1 MVKFWLDDFRDL
13 VSPENFELNERNKVL
28 NVVSL
33 FIITVSLL
41 VSLKTKNEFYF
52 GAGFII
58 LSILIIINNKMQ
70 YFSENRY
77 SSVFYNNTNDP
88 GNLSSSDTNTI
99 LTEDSIVNDNKINVN
114 NIQNFNSG
122 DIIEFKEFNNATTNE
137 SNIVGSVNSI
147 DNTIILRNAVKKNY
161 PKGTIIN
168 ILKSVR
174 PQIISQSD
182 PSVSIESSKGF
193 TNPPKGIREYSYY
206 SPKVN
211 DLSCRYPMQNNPMG
225 NIGIEEYDER
235 NKYYGSCIQDPNNNN
250 TINELYEAGVSQRI
264 DDVIYHRGNSQS
276 RFTPMAVDTVPNAQ
290 DQFAMFC
297 YQTPGNLVNPKY
309 ASVFVNDPE
318 KFKLVAS
325 LAKATGTEN
334 GG

>member
-1 MVKFWLDDFRDL
+1 MVKFWLDDFKDI
-13 VSPENFELNERNKVL
+13 VSPDNFDLNDRNKVL
-28 NVVSL
+28 NVISL
-33 FIITVSLL
+33 FIIIVSLL

-58 LSILIIINNKMQ
+58 LSILIIIHNKMQ
-70 YFSENRY
+70 YFSGNTGLFIPPREYITTITNN
-77 SSVFYNNTNDP
+77 SS
-88 GNLSSSDTNTI
+88 NTI
-99 LTEDSIVNDNKINVN
+99 LTEDSVINDNRMSVN
-114 NIQNFNSG
+114 NIENLYPG
-122 DIIEFKEFNNATTNE
+122 DIINISGNNNNE
-137 SNIVGSVNSI
+137 SNIIGSVNGV
-147 DNTIILRNAVKKNY
+147 DNTVIFRNAFKNNY
-161 PKGTIIN
+161 PKGTQLSVI
-168 ILKSVR
+168 KSVR

-182 PSVSIESSKGF
+182 PNMSIEGSKGF
-193 TNPPKGIREYSYY
+193 TNPPKGKKEYSYY
-206 SPKVN
+206 SPKVD

-250 TINELYEAGVSQRI
+250 TINELYESGVSQRI

-276 RFTPMAVDTVPNAQ
+276 RFTPTAVDTVPNAQ

-297 YQTPGNLVNPKY
+297 YQNPGNLINPKY

>member
-1 MVKFWLDDFRDL
+1 MVKFWLDDFKDL
-13 VSPENFELNERNKVL
+13 VSPENFELNDKNKVF

-33 FIITVSLL
+33 FIIIISLL

-58 LSILIIINNKMQ
+58 LSILIIIHNKMQ

-77 SSVFYNNTNDP
+77 SSAFNGNNNIINNSTTITN
-88 GNLSSSDTNTI
+88 NNNVI
-99 LTEDSIVNDNKINVN
+99 LTEDSVPNDNKIMVN
-114 NIQNFNSG
+114 NTQNFYSG
-122 DIIEFKEFNNATTNE
+122 DIIEFVSGNNNNE
-137 SNIVGSVNSI
+137 SNIVGSVNSV
-147 DNTIILRNAVKKNY
+147 DNTIILRNYLKNTY
-161 PKGTIIN
+161 LKGTPVNVI
-168 ILKSVR
+168 KSVR

-182 PSVSIESSKGF
+182 PNMSIEQSKGF
-193 TNPPKGIREYSYY
+193 INPPPGKREYSYY
-206 SPKVN
+206 SPKTDN
-211 DLSCRYPMQNNPMG
+211 LTCRYPMPNNPMG
-225 NIGIEEYDER
+225 NIGIEEYDEM
-235 NKYYGSCIQDPNNNN
+235 NKYYGSCNEDPKNND
-250 TINELYEAGVSQRI
+250 TINHLYEAGVSQRI
-264 DDVIYHRGNSQS
+264 NDVVYHRGNSQS

>member
-1 MVKFWLDDFRDL
+1 MVKFWLDDFKDL
-13 VSPENFELNERNKVL
+13 VSPENFELNDKNKVF

-33 FIITVSLL
+33 FIIIISLL

-58 LSILIIINNKMQ
+58 LSILIIIHNKMQ
-70 YFSENRY
+70 YFTENRY
-77 SSVFYNNTNDP
+77 SSAFYNNTKDP
-88 GNLSSSDTNTI
+88 GNLTSSDTRTI
-99 LTEDSIVNDNKINVN
+99 ITEDAFVNDNKISVN

-122 DIIEFKEFNNATTNE
+122 DIIEFKEIGNDVSNE
-137 SNIVGSVNSI
+137 SNIVGSVNQI
-147 DNTIILRNAVKKNY
+147 DSTLIIRNALKKNY
-161 PKGTIIN
+161 QKGTLVN
-168 ILKSVR
+168 ILKSVQ
-174 PQIISQSD
+174 PQIVAQSD
-182 PSVSIESSKGF
+182 PNMSIEQSKGLI
-193 TNPPKGIREYSYY
+193 NPPKGINEYSYY
-206 SPKVN
+206 SPKTDN
-211 DLSCRYPMQNNPMG
+211 LTCRYPMPNNPMG
-225 NIGIEEYDER
+225 NIGIEEYDEM
-235 NKYYGSCIQDPNNNN
+235 NKYYGSCNEDPKNND
-250 TINELYEAGVSQRI
+250 TINQLYEAGVSQRI
-264 DDVIYHRGNSQS
+264 NDVVYHRGNSQS

-318 KFKLVAS
+318 KFRLVAS

>member
-1 MVKFWLDDFRDL
+1 MVKFWLDDFKDI
-13 VSPENFELNERNKVL
+13 VSPDNFELNDRNKVL
-28 NVVSL
+28 NVISL
-33 FIITVSLL
+33 FIIIVSLL

-58 LSILIIINNKMQ
+58 LSILIIIHNKMQ

-88 GNLSSSDTNTI
+88 GNVSSSDTNTI
-99 LTEDSIVNDNKINVN
+99 LTEDSVVNDSRVSVN
-114 NIQNFNSG
+114 NIENLYPG
-122 DIIEFKEFNNATTNE
+122 DIVLLNGPTNE
-137 SNIVGSVNSI
+137 TNIIGSVNGV
-147 DNTIILRNAVKKNY
+147 DNTVIFRNAFKNNY
-161 PKGTIIN
+161 PKGTQLSVI
-168 ILKSVR
+168 KSVR

-182 PSVSIESSKGF
+182 PNMSIEGSKGF
-193 TNPPKGIREYSYY
+193 TNPPNGKKEYSYY
-206 SPKVN
+206 SPKVDN
-211 DLSCRYPMQNNPMG
+211 LSCRYPMQNNPMG

-235 NKYYGSCIQDPNNNN
+235 NKYYGSCNENPGNNESM
-250 TINELYEAGVSQRI
+250 TDLYESGVSQRI
-264 DDVIYHRGNSQS
+264 NDVIYHRGNSQS
-276 RFTPMAVDTVPNAQ
+276 RFTPTAVDTVPNAQ

-297 YQTPGNLVNPKY
+297 YQNPGNLVNPKY